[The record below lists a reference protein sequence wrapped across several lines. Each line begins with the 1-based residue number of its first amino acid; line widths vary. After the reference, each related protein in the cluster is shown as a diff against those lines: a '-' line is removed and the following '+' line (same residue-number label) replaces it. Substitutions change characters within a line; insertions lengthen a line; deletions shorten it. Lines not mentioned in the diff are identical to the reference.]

1 MKLYADTP
9 VRACLQLVSDLS
21 ALTWVFVWISAALS
35 LRDLLLSLNR
45 PGELMTSTGQGFTE
59 HMNTAAENVGQVPLA
74 GDALATPFTNLGET
88 GESLTAAGDSFQES
102 VASLAFTLPMLVAVI
117 PLLLLAAT
125 WLPAR
130 VRWIHRATTT
140 RRMSAMSAEARTRLL
155 ALRALSSASPT
166 KLMEVHEDPARA
178 WREDEP
184 ATVDRL
190 AALELNRLGLRPDG
204 TAEAKERLSPRG

>member
-1 MKLYADTP
+1 
-9 VRACLQLVSDLS
+9 
-21 ALTWVFVWISAALS
+21 
-35 LRDLLLSLNR
+35 
-45 PGELMTSTGQGFTE
+45 
-59 HMNTAAENVGQVPLA
+59 
-74 GDALATPFTNLGET
+74 
-88 GESLTAAGDSFQES
+88 
-102 VASLAFTLPMLVAVI
+102 
-117 PLLLLAAT
+117 
-125 WLPAR
+125 
-130 VRWIHRATTT
+130 
-140 RRMSAMSAEARTRLL
+140 MSAEARTRLL